1 MSDAPMGTRPAFFKF
16 DVGHLATILSI
27 LGGGYGAYYG
37 MRAELQSVGYRVERI
52 EANITQLT
60 ALSVVTARQ
69 DEKLLS
75 LDRRM
80 ERLEQRLGK

>member
-1 MSDAPMGTRPAFFKF
+1 MDAQMDRPAFFN
-16 DVGHLATILSI
+16 VNLGHILTILAM
-27 LGGGYGAYYG
+27 LGGGAGAYYG
-37 MRAELQSVGYRVERI
+37 MRAELQNVGYRVERI

-75 LDRRM
+75 LERRIDRV
-80 ERLEQRLGK
+80 EQRLK